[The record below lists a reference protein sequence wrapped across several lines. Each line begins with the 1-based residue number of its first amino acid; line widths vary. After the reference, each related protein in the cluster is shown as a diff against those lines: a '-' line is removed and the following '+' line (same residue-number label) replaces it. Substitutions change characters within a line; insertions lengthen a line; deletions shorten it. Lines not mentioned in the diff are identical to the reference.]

1 MVTGT
6 ELDETLCEELAARAL
21 AGDAI
26 ASRRL
31 VEVLW
36 PWLMVFVRSNRSMRS
51 RADRE
56 DEVRNVVTQIVEKL
70 LRRLSTY
77 PGWRTTNREKSIADW
92 LRILSKN
99 AIRDYL
105 RERLG
110 PRPAPGEEPSAKR
123 FLNDFTSWEQLEER
137 GERPPRT
144 LAETVRELLEFA
156 SAQLPAA
163 QVSALARWLEGA
175 DATEIGEALSVPSAE
190 AQRLV
195 RAAVATLR
203 RQFAGNDVH

>member
-1 MVTGT
+1 MVTAT
-6 ELDETLCEELAARAL
+6 ILDEVLCAELAARAL
-21 AGDAI
+21 AGDTT

-36 PWLMVFVRSNRSMRS
+36 PWLMDFVRSNRSMRG

-56 DEVRNVVTQIVEKL
+56 DEVRNVVTQIVEKVV
-70 LRRLSTY
+70 RRLSTY
-77 PGWRTTNREKSIADW
+77 PNWQATNRDKSIADW
-92 LRILSKN
+92 GRILAKN

-110 PRPAPGEEPSAKR
+110 PRPAPGAEPSAKR

-163 QVSALARWLEGA
+163 QVAALARWLEGA
-175 DATEIGEALSVPSAE
+175 DAAEIGKALSVPAAE

-203 RQFAGNDVH
+203 RHFAGADEQ